1 MDTDLLFYRPPCDII
16 YESLSEYPT
25 MYARATLFTHDISNH
40 FSYSTCNQNTWQ
52 GLRMHP
58 LSWNVYGGHNEIV
71 RLLLDAGARVNDDFD
86 LTPIT
91 NEKVTVLD
99 ISEQLLENMGID
111 PNDTENKFVLT
122 HQLLLEKGG
131 KKFAELTSSEGGEL

>member
-1 MDTDLLFYRPPCDII
+1 MANARTKDGESCLHLISISGSVEIAKVLLDAGADPNWR
-16 YESLSEYPT
+16 
-25 MYARATLFTHDISNH
+25 
-40 FSYSTCNQNTWQ
+40 STWEN